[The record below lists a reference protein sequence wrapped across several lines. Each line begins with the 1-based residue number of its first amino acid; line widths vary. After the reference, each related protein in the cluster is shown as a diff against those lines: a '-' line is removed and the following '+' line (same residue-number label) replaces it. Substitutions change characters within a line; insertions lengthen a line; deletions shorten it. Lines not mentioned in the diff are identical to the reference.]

1 MPNVPSPFYLFYF
14 NSTPTIKGWSFSKPY
29 FQIMIISLSVWIWTV
44 ADPGITKTG
53 GNDQQICRSR
63 WSWKGTETVTHGWV
77 GFGGV
82 GQLLIQRSKLIESG
96 PQFKIWGQTT
106 PIIKYLSY
114 HIVKILTCGPEHP
127 SSNPHFQSL
136 SCHFY
141 DRFDYLWDYEWEHV
155 KPNNIIRHAYV
166 DLYRAA
172 LDNLNLSSCFFYPIV
187 WIDPNDNKCQGQF

>member
-136 SCHFY
+136 SCHSM
-141 DRFDYLWDYEWEHV
+141 
-155 KPNNIIRHAYV
+155 I
-166 DLYRAA
+166 DLTIYGIM
-172 LDNLNLSSCFFYPIV
+172 NGNMWSQTI
-187 WIDPNDNKCQGQF
+187 